1 MGLVDADERVG
12 ILPVVKGS
20 NRPLLEAISMTM
32 LFSIFGSI
40 CSAIGSIHPKWYTGV
55 SQNLKG
61 RLIATDRTAG
71 SDIKR
76 SGAWGGGCGGK
87 NHQNHEN
94 QNNQR
99 TTKNYSITVTK
110 SYIM

>member
-1 MGLVDADERVG
+1 
-12 ILPVVKGS
+12 
-20 NRPLLEAISMTM
+20 MTM

-76 SGAWGGGCGGK
+76 SGAWGGGGCGGK